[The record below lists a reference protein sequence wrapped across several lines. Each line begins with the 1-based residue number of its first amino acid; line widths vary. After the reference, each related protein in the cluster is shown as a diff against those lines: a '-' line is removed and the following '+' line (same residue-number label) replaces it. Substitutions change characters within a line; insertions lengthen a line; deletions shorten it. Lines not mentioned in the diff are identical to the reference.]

1 MSEQEVTTDRM
12 ELYNKIFAGIVI
24 VVFGLLLGAFAEVV
38 WSAFS
43 ASLQVYPL
51 W

>member
-1 MSEQEVTTDRM
+1 MSEQETTTDHA
-12 ELYNKIFAGIVI
+12 ELYNKIFAGIV
-24 VVFGLLLGAFAEVV
+24 VVVIGLALGAFAEVV